1 MTRSPLQQKIEL
13 VLLLLACESGLLPT
27 RPLGFSCVCFSQC
40 LPHLDSALTLSL
52 STWVVAVFFVFFSV
66 SQQPQRFCLLVDSQV
81 WEVDRLVYLN
91 VLAGH
96 VLPFGSLDASVHSLT
111 DGIPVL
117 IGERWPPSVVS
128 HIRCVDEGAQHT
140 FFFSSQRQPIRSF
153 THNGFR
159 DSAVTLGFTTGSD
172 SCAFTKSPILTA
184 S

>member
-96 VLPFGSLDASVHSLT
+96 VLPFGSLDACGLHLLSPT
-111 DGIPVL
+111 
-117 IGERWPPSVVS
+117 SVVLTKVRNIPS
-128 HIRCVDEGAQHT
+128 SSLLNVSPSAPSRKFGLHHWKRFLCLHQISNLNSFVTVHCDEL
-140 FFFSSQRQPIRSF
+140 SQLL
-153 THNGFR
+153 HH
-159 DSAVTLGFTTGSD
+159 L
-172 SCAFTKSPILTA
+172 
-184 S
+184 